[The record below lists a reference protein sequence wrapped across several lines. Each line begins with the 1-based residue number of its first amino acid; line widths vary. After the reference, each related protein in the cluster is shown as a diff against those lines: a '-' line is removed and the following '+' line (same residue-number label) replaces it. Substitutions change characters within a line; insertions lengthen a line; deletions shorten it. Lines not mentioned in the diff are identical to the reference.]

1 MENLTDPFCQKLY
14 QNLNTQL
21 EVIRQEEDSL
31 LRLAERSQQAAWGF
45 MEQLRDHYL
54 PLDFPNREEEIYFF
68 KRVKPL
74 FFSQL
79 IYFARLFH
87 IERRRPTGYYQW
99 QEQFLQT
106 EWGRLKIFFEVNQ
119 DFCRYYRKGDSFMD
133 DQYFLRNSLGGSTAK
148 GARYFDA
155 DPRFSVSHDYKTA
168 QLLAYEKLG
177 QFLQEQLHALDPQ
190 KWNPFPFSES
200 ENALRWTGSKTDLIE
215 LLYALQSAGAFN
227 QGHADLKQVGLYFE
241 KIFHV
246 DLGNYY
252 RTFQEIRLRKKS
264 RTAFLDQLS
273 KTLVQRMEATE
284 EIHH

>member
-1 MENLTDPFCQKLY
+1 MENFSDPFCRQLY
-14 QNLNTQL
+14 QRLETNLEQ
-21 EVIRQEEDSL
+21 ISQEEDSL
-31 LRLAERSQQAAWGF
+31 LQLAERSQQAAWVA

-54 PLDFPNREEEIYFF
+54 PLEFSTPSEEIFFF

-79 IYFARLFH
+79 IYFVKLYH
-87 IERRRPTGYYQW
+87 IEKRRPSGYYQW

-106 EWGRLKIFFEVNQ
+106 EWGRLKIFFEINQ
-119 DFCRYYRKGDSFMD
+119 DFCRYYRKGDSFLD
-133 DQYFLRNSLGGSTAK
+133 EQYFLRNRPDGAPAK

-155 DPRFSVSHDYKTA
+155 DPRFSASHDYKTA

-177 QFLQEQLHALDPQ
+177 LFLQQQLHALDPQ
-190 KWNPFPFSES
+190 KWNPFPFAES

-215 LLYALQSAGAFN
+215 LLYALQSAGVFN
-227 QGHADLKQVGLYFE
+227 QGQADLKQVGLYLE

-264 RTAFLDQLS
+264 RTSFLDQLS
-273 KTLVQRMEATE
+273 KILVRRMEITE
-284 EIHH
+284 EIRH